1 MTKKI
6 FLLAFS
12 LLAFN
17 TACVKNESIDF
28 QAIDLQEESVAQS
41 VSKAVET
48 TPEDTYQALLKK
60 TYVLIDVREKN
71 EYDAVHI
78 KDIKLI
84 PLGTLAQE
92 IGKLDKKVKYITI
105 CRSGRRSLAA
115 ADEMEKAGLS
125 VFSMKGGMISWEE
138 KKLPVVKPSVKK

>member
-1 MTKKI
+1 MTKKL

-12 LLAFN
+12 LLVFN
-17 TACVKNESIDF
+17 TACAKNDPIEL
-28 QAIDLQEESVAQS
+28 QAIELEENTLAQS
-41 VSKAVET
+41 VSRAVEI

-60 TYVLIDVREKN
+60 THVLIDVREQN
-71 EYDAVHI
+71 EYDAVRI

-92 IGKLDKKVKYITI
+92 LGKLDKKVKYITI
-105 CRSGRRSLAA
+105 CRSGRRSAAA
-115 ADEMEKAGLS
+115 ADEMEKAGFS

-138 KKLPVVKPSVKK
+138 KKLPVVKGVAKK